1 MVPYPETLK
10 HLLAVNTELLGE
22 LDGELADSESPAV
35 ETGTE
40 GNGTLLG
47 VDLDIT
53 KSLVEV
59 GGDDDVDGLDGT
71 REGLVQ
77 VLLGDLEFEQSTV
90 DLVDDQDGLDT
101 LGQGLTK
108 DSLGLDTD
116 TGDTVDDDQGTVSD
130 TQSSSDLRGEI
141 NVTGGIDQ
149 VDQELRAIDLLGD
162 LLEIL
167 LIGELGVEGDG
178 SGLDGDTTVLLIGTG
193 VHVTTLTSLSS
204 RDNTGTLDQGVGKG
218 GLSVI
223 DYRCESAR
231 FIQDT
236 PGHPRCQAL

>member
-1 MVPYPETLK
+1 MVAPYPETLK

-22 LDGELADSESPAV
+22 LDGELADGESPAV

-47 VDLDIT
+47 VDLDVT
-53 KSLVEV
+53 ESLVEV

-71 REGLVQ
+71 SEGLVRI
-77 VLLGDLEFEQSTV
+77 LLGDLELEQSTV

-130 TQSSSDLRGEI
+130 TQSSSDLRREI

-149 VDQELRAIDLLGD
+149 VDQELGTIDLLGD

-193 VHVTTLTSLSS
+193 VHVTTLTSLGSG
-204 RDNTGTLDQGVGKG
+204 DDTGTLDQGVGKG

-223 DYRCESAR
+223 DYGTS
-231 FIQDT
+231 
-236 PGHPRCQAL
+236 

>member
-1 MVPYPETLK
+1 M
-10 HLLAVNTELLGE
+10 
-22 LDGELADSESPAV
+22 

-77 VLLGDLEFEQSTV
+77 VLLGDLELEQSTV

-101 LGQGLTK
+101 LSQGLTK

-130 TQSSSDLRGEI
+130 TQSSSDLRGEV

-223 DYRCESAR
+223 DYGCWSAR
-231 FIQDT
+231 FIRKIH
-236 PGHPRCQAL
+236 GHP